1 MAKSR
6 EAFRTISEVAEW
18 LDVQTHVLR
27 FWESKFSQVKPVKRA
42 GGRRYYRPQ
51 DMELLGGLK
60 KLLHEDGMP
69 IKDAQQ
75 LLREKGVK
83 HVSNLSRPVDQEDQP
98 VEATVEDVT
107 EETAQE
113 PVETPQQEPQ
123 VDLQQDE
130 ALESEPAQEEPVEA
144 KDEDIEDAA
153 EADEPFEYVTEE
165 ETIAAPE
172 DTHEE
177 VSEETL
183 YSAPDDFEP
192 DVAPSSEDDAE
203 DDNDGIP
210 EDLLVKIEDDVPTTS
225 SDPGR
230 LPSGLTSPAQA
241 SEADQAEPAPVVESE
256 QHPATDAG
264 ATGGSGEL
272 PPMDDLFAALETPA
286 PAEAEP
292 EDVPSLIEDSETA
305 AETLGEFAS
314 DAPAASSPVEAAEV
328 SAEPESTSAET
339 AFALDADSV
348 PNGEDGM
355 APAATEVD
363 SGLNTHAMDGT
374 GLAEAPK
381 TSALSSSETAATEP
395 SSAPQAPP
403 ETASEVSATPSSSTP
418 DLETLVARETARD
431 DFLLMLTKPVT
442 VEAKD
447 ASRAASLLARLEAL
461 HSNAG

>member
-83 HVSNLSRPVDQEDQP
+83 HVSSLSRPVDQEDQP

-123 VDLQQDE
+123 VDLQPDE
-130 ALESEPAQEEPVEA
+130 ALESEPAQDEPVEA
-144 KDEDIEDAA
+144 KDEDIEDAE
-153 EADEPFEYVTEE
+153 EADEPLEYVAEGE
-165 ETIAAPE
+165 AIAAPE

-183 YSAPDDFEP
+183 YAAPDDFEP

-203 DDNDGIP
+203 EDEAAPHVGSVHTRSSFTP
-210 EDLLVKIEDDVPTTS
+210 EGVP
-225 SDPGR
+225 PGR
-230 LPSGLTSPAQA
+230 KSFNVKKALLIYSSMFALATVTQKPWILFYAFVSRL
-241 SEADQAEPAPVVESE
+241 
-256 QHPATDAG
+256 HIPAT
-264 ATGGSGEL
+264 SHPL
-272 PPMDDLFAALETPA
+272 
-286 PAEAEP
+286 
-292 EDVPSLIEDSETA
+292 
-305 AETLGEFAS
+305 
-314 DAPAASSPVEAAEV
+314 
-328 SAEPESTSAET
+328 
-339 AFALDADSV
+339 
-348 PNGEDGM
+348 
-355 APAATEVD
+355 
-363 SGLNTHAMDGT
+363 
-374 GLAEAPK
+374 
-381 TSALSSSETAATEP
+381 
-395 SSAPQAPP
+395 
-403 ETASEVSATPSSSTP
+403 
-418 DLETLVARETARD
+418 
-431 DFLLMLTKPVT
+431 
-442 VEAKD
+442 
-447 ASRAASLLARLEAL
+447 
-461 HSNAG
+461 